1 MGNFRKKIS
10 CKLISRGN
18 NSCKEIPGQKNP
30 TMEKYI
36 FHGVMTSLYVR
47 KKNYITRGLVKN
59 FLHKPN
65 LRSPQV
71 GEGKSTH
78 THLPP
83 QKKSNGRLLKNRQRA
98 IEEKGS
104 FCRMNSYSQMKHSFN
119 RGQRVVSYLNPL
131 TVARPSVKTRKNFSF
146 FPFSN

>member
-36 FHGVMTSLYVR
+36 FHGVMTPLYVR
-47 KKNYITRGLVKN
+47 KKNYITRGWVKN

-65 LRSPQV
+65 HPY
-71 GEGKSTH
+71 
-78 THLPP
+78 PP
-83 QKKSNGRLLKNRQRA
+83 PPPKKKSNGRLLKNRQRA

-104 FCRMNSYSQMKHSFN
+104 FCRMNSYSHMKHSFN
-119 RGQRVVSYLNPL
+119 RRQRVASYLNPL
-131 TVARPSVKTRKNFSF
+131 TVARPSVKTRKNFHF
-146 FPFSN
+146 FPSAIEPG